1 MIRRPPR
8 SPRTDTPF
16 PDTTLFR
23 SIGARAHRIGDI
35 DTVRRLP
42 ELAQITTVDAH
53 RGDHLHPAEIEIDP
67 LVAAE
72 RARRDGEARAPRRG
86 AGKVSNTK
94 IVVPVK
100 RTQPIERD
108 RGRGAEVR
116 DRKSPRLN
124 SVTNA
129 HLVCRLLLEK
139 KKTRQ
144 QP

>member
-1 MIRRPPR
+1 M
-8 SPRTDTPF
+8 
-16 PDTTLFR
+16 
-23 SIGARAHRIGDI
+23 RISDGSSDVCSS
-35 DTVRRLP
+35 DLP

-108 RGRGAEVR
+108 RGRGRSEDGRVGKACVSTFR
-116 DRKSPRLN
+116 YRWSPY
-124 SVTNA
+124 
-129 HLVCRLLLEK
+129 H
-139 KKTRQ
+139 
-144 QP
+144 

>member
-1 MIRRPPR
+1 M
-8 SPRTDTPF
+8 
-16 PDTTLFR
+16 
-23 SIGARAHRIGDI
+23 RISDGSSDVCSS
-35 DTVRRLP
+35 DLP

-116 DRKSPRLN
+116 REGDLPRPRKRCRRGDAARLDRARAERIGAESGRAP
-124 SVTNA
+124 V
-129 HLVCRLLLEK
+129 
-139 KKTRQ
+139 
-144 QP
+144 

>member
-1 MIRRPPR
+1 M
-8 SPRTDTPF
+8 
-16 PDTTLFR
+16 
-23 SIGARAHRIGDI
+23 GARAHRIGDI

-100 RTQPIERD
+100 RTQPIERA
-108 RGRGAEVR
+108 RGRGAEVWR
-116 DRKSPRLN
+116 EGGSAAERRVGREWCGKCCSRWET
-124 SVTNA
+124 VT
-129 HLVCRLLLEK
+129 
-139 KKTRQ
+139 
-144 QP
+144 

>member
-1 MIRRPPR
+1 M
-8 SPRTDTPF
+8 
-16 PDTTLFR
+16 
-23 SIGARAHRIGDI
+23 RISDGSSDVCSS
-35 DTVRRLP
+35 DLP

-116 DRKSPRLN
+116 REGDLPRP
-124 SVTNA
+124 SKRRRAEESRGGKEGCVWGRSWRA
-129 HLVCRLLLEK
+129 AVYK
-139 KKTRQ
+139 K
-144 QP
+144 